1 MNEPPNDR
9 GVRPAAGSP
18 GARTV
23 RRSSVTF
30 KARRRGLS
38 PARQARFTEWLGRWG
53 LDETGPVIDWSAE
66 FGMPSLV
73 VLDIGFG
80 HGESISQMARTD
92 AATTIVG
99 LEIHTPGV
107 ATLLQ
112 EIETH
117 SLTNV
122 RVVHGDALVFL
133 DRVAPSSLAGVRIYF
148 PDPWPKVRQH
158 HRRFVDVEV
167 VKALT
172 DRLMIGGTLHFAT
185 DIADYARVMQG
196 AGDADERLT
205 GGEIE
210 RPPFRPMTRFE
221 QRGID
226 EGRHPTDLWFVR
238 QR

>member
-1 MNEPPNDR
+1 MNEPLHD
-9 GVRPAAGSP
+9 RPARQGVGSP
-18 GARTV
+18 GARAV

-30 KARRRGLS
+30 KVRRRGLS
-38 PARQARFTEWLGRWG
+38 PARQARFTEWLARWG

-66 FGMPSLV
+66 FGASCPV

-80 HGESISQMARTD
+80 HGESISQMALADPST
-92 AATTIVG
+92 AIVG

-112 EIETH
+112 AIEAH
-117 SLTNV
+117 RLTNV
-122 RVVHGDALVFL
+122 RVVHGDVLPFL

-158 HRRFVDVEV
+158 HRRLVDVEV
-167 VKALT
+167 VGALT
-172 DRLMIGGTLHFAT
+172 DRLMIGGTLHLAT
-185 DIADYARVMQG
+185 DIDDYARVMLAAADG
-196 AGDADERLT
+196 DERLT

-210 RPPFRPMTRFE
+210 RPTFRPVTRFE
-221 QRGID
+221 RRGID

>member
-1 MNEPPNDR
+1 
-9 GVRPAAGSP
+9 
-18 GARTV
+18 V

-38 PARQARFTEWLGRWG
+38 PARQARFTEWLDRWG
-53 LDETGPVIDWSAE
+53 LDETGPVIDWSAQ
-66 FGMPSLV
+66 FDAPSPV

-80 HGESISQMARTD
+80 HGESISQMALAD
-92 AATTIVG
+92 AATAVVG

-112 EIETH
+112 EIDTH
-117 SLTNV
+117 GLTNV

-167 VKALT
+167 VQALT
-172 DRLMIGGTLHFAT
+172 DRLRIGGTLHLAT
-185 DIADYARVMQG
+185 DIADYATVMQDACG
-196 AGDADERLT
+196 ADERLT

-210 RPPFRPMTRFE
+210 RPPFRPLTRFE
-221 QRGID
+221 RRGID

-238 QR
+238 RR